1 MTKSLRALLRILKP
15 LSTRN
20 ARDIAVTGVTD
31 NSAAVKK
38 GMVFV
43 AIQGLRSDG
52 HAFVRDAYARGAVC
66 CVVSKPIALPTPGAC
81 MVRVKN
87 TPKALSLL
95 ARGFYG
101 FPDTALDKIAITG
114 TKGKT
119 TTAYTIKAIL
129 DCAARPAAIISTIE
143 VQFAGTRIPAA
154 HTTPSAIDLQ
164 HFFKEMGTRG
174 VRSVV
179 MEVSSHAITQERVHG
194 VDFQWRI
201 FTNLSREHLDYH
213 RTMQDYFSAKA
224 ALFKNATARTT
235 AIINIDDA
243 YGKKL
248 AQRLPC
254 KIRTFS
260 LRDPRADVRLG
271 VRTMST
277 RGSTFTVYS
286 RRGTM
291 SLDTPLFGTHNIY
304 NLAAAITWAL
314 YAGIPP
320 VAIKEALALFK
331 GPPGR
336 LEHIYSHRGCEV
348 FVDYAHTH
356 ESLRCALQSLRQ
368 VYRGKP
374 LIAVF
379 GCGGSRDKTKRPRM
393 GLVASRL
400 ADYVF
405 ITNDNPRNE
414 DPRLIARQIMRG
426 FRKKFSQYRCVL
438 DRKKAIHE
446 ALRKGRATKAVVLI
460 AGKGH
465 EKEQI
470 FKDKTI
476 AFCDKQTALAFLSQ
490 KFCRR
495 VGARK
500 IIA

>member
-1 MTKSLRALLRILKP
+1 VPCAGKS
-15 LSTRN
+15 
-20 ARDIAVTGVTD
+20 
-31 NSAAVKK
+31 
-38 GMVFV
+38 
-43 AIQGLRSDG
+43 
-52 HAFVRDAYARGAVC
+52 
-66 CVVSKPIALPTPGAC
+66 
-81 MVRVKN
+81 
-87 TPKALSLL
+87 
-95 ARGFYG
+95 
-101 FPDTALDKIAITG
+101 
-114 TKGKT
+114 
-119 TTAYTIKAIL
+119 
-129 DCAARPAAIISTIE
+129 
-143 VQFAGTRIPAA
+143 IPAA

-164 HFFKEMGTRG
+164 RFFKGMVTRG
-174 VRSVV
+174 IRSVV
-179 MEVSSHAITQERVHG
+179 MEVSSHAIMQERVYG
-194 VDFQWRI
+194 IDFQWLI

-213 RTMQDYFSAKA
+213 KTMHDYFSAKA
-224 ALFKNATARTT
+224 SLFKNATPRAT
-235 AIINIDDA
+235 AVINIDDA
-243 YGKKL
+243 YGKRL
-248 AQRLPC
+248 ARRLPC
-254 KIRTFS
+254 RIRTFS
-260 LRDPRADVRLG
+260 LRDPCADVRLE

-320 VAIKEALALFK
+320 VAIKEALDLFK

-336 LEHIYSHRGCEV
+336 LEHIYSRRGCEV

-356 ESLRCALQSLRQ
+356 ESLRCALRSLKQ

-374 LIAVF
+374 LIVVF

-405 ITNDNPRNE
+405 ITNDNPRGE

-426 FRKKFSQYRCVL
+426 FIKNFTRYRCVL

-446 ALRKGRATKAVVLI
+446 ALRKGRMTKAVVLI

-476 AFCDKQTALAFLSQ
+476 AFCDKQTALGFL
-490 KFCRR
+490 
-495 VGARK
+495 A
-500 IIA
+500 